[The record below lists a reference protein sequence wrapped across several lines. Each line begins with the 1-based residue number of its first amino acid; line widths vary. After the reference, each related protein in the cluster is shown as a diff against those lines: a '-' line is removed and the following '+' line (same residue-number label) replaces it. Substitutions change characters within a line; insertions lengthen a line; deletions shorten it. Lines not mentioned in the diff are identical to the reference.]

1 MIGKRECCA
10 TRGYRHVDSVR
21 APIAINLR
29 TVHSACQN
37 GGDCV
42 VTVSGMDDVDPGD
55 GRNDVIACAGVDR
68 VITEITGDGVVAIP
82 RCNVVITIA
91 A

>member
-10 TRGYRHVDSVR
+10 TRGHRHVDSVR

-29 TVHSACQN
+29 TVQSACQN
-37 GGDCV
+37 GGDGV
-42 VTVSGMDDVDPGD
+42 VAISGMDDVDPGD
-55 GRNDVIACAGVDR
+55 GRNDVIACAGVYCI
-68 VITEITGDGVVAIP
+68 ITEITRDGVVAIP
-82 RCNVVITIA
+82 GINVVIAIA